1 MRKLRALYE
10 LLYIAIQMIYALCVA
25 IPVAIILYL
34 LTWTFDR
41 LKKTVKKLSFVYWF
55 LLYKIKSRFDLYNR
69 RKVDKRV
76 KNSFTISK

>member
-10 LLYIAIQMIYALCVA
+10 LLYIVFQIIYALCVN
-25 IPVAIILYL
+25 IRVTIILFL
-34 LTWTFDR
+34 ITLKFDK
-41 LKKTVKKLSFVYWF
+41 LKKTVKKLSFLYSF
-55 LLYKIKSRFDLYNR
+55 LIFETKSRFDLYNR